1 MKIINTKDDPFEIQS
16 LKDYYNDKHKYIKFK
31 CIRCGKIEIKRD
43 VSIEKLSE
51 LVCGPC
57 LRK

>member
-43 VSIEKLSE
+43 V
-51 LVCGPC
+51 
-57 LRK
+57 